1 MRQQNSKKIE
11 SLYYSRAGVATHCA

>member
-11 SLYYSRAGVATHCA
+11 SLYYSRGGVATHCA